1 MHSAKILAETE
12 MNQHSGKILATI
24 AFQISVP
31 ANTNIYA
38 TPQTYVTPQT
48 YATQQTYVDLGHKKC
63 MCTLLE
69 GEKKVDLQHKEAF
82 PLLTY
87 QKKVI

>member
-1 MHSAKILAETE
+1 MLNAKILAETE

-38 TPQTYVTPQT
+38 TPQTYV
-48 YATQQTYVDLGHKKC
+48 DLGHKKC
-63 MCTLLE
+63 AHCWR
-69 GEKKVDLQHKEAF
+69 EKKVDLEHKESF
-82 PLLTY
+82 PLTY
-87 QKKVI
+87 LSKKII

>member
-24 AFQISVP
+24 AFQILVVP

-38 TPQTYVTPQT
+38 TPQTY
-48 YATQQTYVDLGHKKC
+48 ATQQTYIDLARPQ
-63 MCTLLE
+63 
-69 GEKKVDLQHKEAF
+69 KVHVHVVGAS
-82 PLLTY
+82 
-87 QKKVI
+87 

>member
-24 AFQISVP
+24 AFQIPVP

-38 TPQTYVTPQT
+38 TPQTYI
-48 YATQQTYVDLGHKKC
+48 DLGHKKC

-69 GEKKVDLQHKEAF
+69 GEKGRS
-82 PLLTY
+82 TT
-87 QKKVI
+87 